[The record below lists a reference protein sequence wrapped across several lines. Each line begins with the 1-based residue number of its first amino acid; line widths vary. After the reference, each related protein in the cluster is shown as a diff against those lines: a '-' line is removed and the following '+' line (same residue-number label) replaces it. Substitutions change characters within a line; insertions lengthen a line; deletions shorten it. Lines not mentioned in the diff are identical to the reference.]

1 MRLLER
7 LAIILASLALAF
19 GLIALL
25 SGFFQSRDNASLAG
39 SAGLGQRF
47 RDMGNGTLAPGTLRP
62 PYDSDP
68 PTSGPH
74 LPAPVTHDRVQLN
87 DDQLLT
93 ALSLGNVVIM
103 YGTRQPPPDLVSLAS
118 SLAGTFTPS
127 LAAAG
132 QAVILSPRPGLQG
145 YLGVAWTH
153 LIRVGDPGDPHLRSF
168 AAYWLGRGA
177 PR

>member
-7 LAIILASLALAF
+7 LAIILASLGLAF

-25 SGFFQSRDNASLAG
+25 SGFFQSRDNAGISG
-39 SAGLGQRF
+39 SGALGQQF
-47 RDMGNGTLAPGTLRP
+47 RSMGNGTLTPGTLRP
-62 PYDSDP
+62 AYDSDP

-74 LPAPVTHDRVQLN
+74 VPQAVTRNEVQLN

-93 ALSLGNVVIM
+93 ALAAGDVVIM
-103 YGTRQPPPDLVSLAS
+103 YGTHHPPSALRSLVGSV
-118 SLAGTFTPS
+118 AGAFTPS
-127 LAAAG
+127 LAATG
-132 QAVILSPRPGLQG
+132 QAVILSPQPGLQG
-145 YLGVAWTH
+145 FVGVAWTH
-153 LIRVGDPGDPHLRSF
+153 LIRVGDPANPYLRSF

>member
-1 MRLLER
+1 MKLLER
-7 LAIILASLALAF
+7 LAIILASLALSF
-19 GLIALL
+19 GLIAVL
-25 SGFFQSRDNASLAG
+25 SGFFQSRDNANLSG
-39 SAGLGQRF
+39 SAALGEQF
-47 RDMGNGTLAPGTLRP
+47 RDMGNAALTPGTLRP

-74 LPAPVTHDRVQLN
+74 VPQPVTRDQVQLN
-87 DDQLLT
+87 NDQLLS
-93 ALSLGNVVIM
+93 ALALGNVVIM
-103 YGTRQPPPDLVSLAS
+103 YGTHAPPPPLRSLAQS
-118 SLAGTFTPS
+118 VAGKFTPS

-145 YLGVAWTH
+145 VVGVAWTH
-153 LIRVGDPGDPHLRSF
+153 LIRVGNPGDPHLRSF

>member
-25 SGFFQSRDNASLAG
+25 SGFFQSRDNGNLSG
-39 SAGLGQRF
+39 SGALGQQF
-47 RDMGNGTLAPGTLRP
+47 RNMGDGTLAPGTLRP
-62 PYDSDP
+62 AYDSEP

-74 LPAPVTHDRVQLN
+74 VPEPVTHTEVRLN

-93 ALSLGNVVIM
+93 TLAQGNVVIM
-103 YGTRQPPPDLVSLAS
+103 YSTHRPPLELRSLANTV
-118 SLAGTFTPS
+118 AAPFTPS

-132 QAVILSPRPGLQG
+132 QAVILSPQPGLQG
-145 YLGVAWTH
+145 YVGVAWRH
-153 LIRVGDPGDPHLRSF
+153 LIRVGNPSDPHLRSF
-168 AAYWLGRGA
+168 VAYWLGRGA

>member
-25 SGFFQSRDNASLAG
+25 SGFFQSRDNADLSG
-39 SAGLGQRF
+39 SAALGQGF
-47 RDMGNGTLAPGTLRP
+47 RDLGNGALTPGTLRP
-62 PYDSDP
+62 PYDSNP

-74 LPAPVTHDRVQLN
+74 FVRTVTRDRVQLGE
-87 DDQLLT
+87 DQLLS
-93 ALSLGNVVIM
+93 ALALGNVVII
-103 YGTRQPPPDLVSLAS
+103 YGTRRPPGALLSLANS
-118 SLAGTFTPS
+118 VAGAFTPS

-132 QAVILSPRPGLQG
+132 QAVILSPRAGTQGFVGL
-145 YLGVAWTH
+145 AWTH
-153 LIRVGDPGDPHLRSF
+153 LIRVRNPGDPHLSQF